1 MHAISLCQSRGLL
14 SDLCLL
20 LKNKMFLLELEMFKV
35 YKVYQYFST
44 L

>member
-1 MHAISLCQSRGLL
+1 MHAISLCQSCG
-14 SDLCLL
+14 LCLL